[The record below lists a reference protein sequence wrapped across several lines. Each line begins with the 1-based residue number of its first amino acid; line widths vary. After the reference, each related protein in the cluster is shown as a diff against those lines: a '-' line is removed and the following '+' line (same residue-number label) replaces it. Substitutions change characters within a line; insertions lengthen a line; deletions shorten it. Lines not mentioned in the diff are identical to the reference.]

1 METRMR
7 SGRTRSRSRWA
18 AIGLALVIG
27 SFAGLSNAQDS
38 QPGTPSDPD
47 IWRMIIRDSIAGY
60 RRLCPCPYS
69 PNRAGRSCGTRSAHS
84 RVEGSVVCYVSDI
97 PEAEVV
103 RYRQRLQTQP
113 GGGQQGQ
120 QNQQ

>member
-7 SGRTRSRSRWA
+7 SGWARSRSSWA
-18 AIGLALVIG
+18 AIGLTLVIG

-38 QPGTPSDPD
+38 QSGSPSDPD
-47 IWRMIIRDSIAGY
+47 IWRMIIRDSIASY

-84 RVEGSVVCYVSDI
+84 RVDGSVMCYVSDI
-97 PEAEVV
+97 PEVEVV
-103 RYRQRLQTQP
+103 RYRERLQGQS
-113 GGGQQGQ
+113 GGQGQ

>member
-7 SGRTRSRSRWA
+7 SGRTRSRSSWA

-27 SFAGLSNAQDS
+27 SLAGPSNAEGT
-38 QPGTPSDPD
+38 QPGSSSDIE

-69 PNRAGRSCGTRSAHS
+69 ANRAGRSCGTRSAHS
-84 RVEGSVVCYVSDI
+84 RVDGSVMCYVSDI
-97 PEAEVV
+97 PEAEVA
-103 RYRQRLQTQP
+103 RYRERLQTQP
-113 GGGQQGQ
+113 GGQGQ